1 LHTGNSYELATIESH
16 LLMMRA
22 YAYLFRLTIIHDVK
36 SDPRRHDHDS
46 ISVTTSS
53 PQCDP
58 RLLAFDGGQYG
69 RPQVRSNIP
78 STKPARLATNLAFA
92 GVSKGNQLSEEKKD
106 GSIELTLAVDMAL
119 SREAT

>member
-1 LHTGNSYELATIESH
+1 ML
-16 LLMMRA
+16 RA
-22 YAYLFRLTIIHDVK
+22 CAYLFRLTIIHDVK

-46 ISVTTSS
+46 ISATASS

-69 RPQVRSNIP
+69 RPQVRSNIS
-78 STKPARLATNLAFA
+78 STKPARLATNPAFT
-92 GVSKGNQLSEEKKD
+92 GMSKGNQLTEEKKD
-106 GSIELTLAVDMAL
+106 GSMELTVAVDMAL